1 MQPRMPTHCP
11 HSKICLGKK
20 FICSECSHENE
31 AVLFGAA
38 VLDVA
43 RMAAQRVNIFSNT
56 FQDDIGTA
64 AAAMVQYKDKI
75 LTADNPTGM
84 AITIAT
90 RAINKIYSK
99 IKSVRDEAVGT
110 WNFEKHEGNENV
122 QLSERLEFL
131 EGKLRP
137 HDGTAI
143 PDRIPSSSA
152 TARVM
157 RVLAGD
163 EEPAERTKI
172 YEPDFVDAY
181 KRMREFPGIHLLW
194 NDQNRNLLFNAIQDF
209 AEMYPDFFNVIDLR
223 LAFIRNLQ
231 KTAENGENAD
241 NVKGFSWPEIAGKLN
256 INERQARYKYT
267 EGCRLMRSYL
277 RCALQGSL

>member
-1 MQPRMPTHCP
+1 MTPRMPTHCP
-11 HSKICLGKK
+11 HGKICLGKK

-31 AVLFGAA
+31 AVLFGVA
-38 VLDVA
+38 VLDIA
-43 RMAAQRVNIFSNT
+43 RRAAWYTKINSDADKFK
-56 FQDDIGTA
+56 DDVGTA
-64 AAAMVQYKDKI
+64 SVALVQYKDRI
-75 LTADNPTGM
+75 LSAKNPTGM

-90 RAINKIYSK
+90 RAIKKFYSK
-99 IKSVRDEAVGT
+99 IKSVPAEAVGT
-110 WNFEKHEGNENV
+110 WNFERHEGNENV
-122 QLSERLEFL
+122 QLTERLEFL

-143 PDRIPSSSA
+143 PDRIPSSSP

-163 EEPAERTKI
+163 EEPTERTKI

-194 NDQNRNLLFNAIQDF
+194 NDKNRRLLFYAVEDF
-209 AEMYPDFFNVIDLR
+209 ARLYPELFNVINLR
-223 LAFIRNLQ
+223 TGFIRNLDEVY
-231 KTAENGENAD
+231 ENGEENAD
-241 NVKGFSWPEIAGKLN
+241 EIKGLSWPEIAEKLN

-277 RCALQGSL
+277 RCAVQ